1 LTSCSPARAESAP
14 ESLKTIMPL
23 PIAAAIQSQMLQ
35 TLLSAM
41 KMADQPLAAG
51 DIVEARF
58 IGWNGQT
65 GQGAARQ
72 GAEQQAVAPPSV
84 TAQGMAEKPVAPKA
98 MAQVEIG
105 STRLN
110 LLISA
115 TPERQAALQPGA
127 VLTLRVDDPQSE
139 SGPAQVRLLAIGEAR
154 VPGHAAQAG
163 GQEAIRAVQT
173 DMAAQGPGAG
183 RAIAAAEQARAA
195 AGPLVGAALGRQ
207 DGLAPLFADLAA
219 VVRSPALVPAP
230 VATAALRVLGF
241 RLPTADDVVVPRQLQ
256 TGVRTSGV
264 FHEARIAQGDL
275 ALAGGD
281 LKSALLVLRDALKA
295 ALPVAG
301 PDADALAPPADK
313 PLPASGTRPQAP
325 LRDGLPSPQPAS
337 PSSIDP
343 ASDSAASVITKA
355 LERTEASLDRLT
367 LGQFASLPGGA
378 EPGQSA
384 PLNRWFIELPM
395 ALDGRTAVLPLEIEE
410 DHGGLAPGGAEAKLW
425 RVRFALDAEP
435 MGPVHAMVTMQ
446 GRSIGVSVWAER
458 DATSRLVRDHAPD
471 LRAALLDADFDRAD
485 IEVHA
490 GQPMRRAAR
499 AGHYLDRRS

>member
-1 LTSCSPARAESAP
+1 
-14 ESLKTIMPL
+14 MPL

-84 TAQGMAEKPVAPKA
+84 TAQGMAEKPVGPKA

-325 LRDGLPSPQPAS
+325 
-337 PSSIDP
+337 

-378 EPGQSA
+378 DPGQSA

-410 DHGGLAPGGAEAKLW
+410 DHAGPAPGGAEAKLW

-471 LRAALLDADFDRAD
+471 LKAALLDADFDRAD
-485 IEVHA
+485 IEVH
-490 GQPMRRAAR
+490 
-499 AGHYLDRRS
+499 